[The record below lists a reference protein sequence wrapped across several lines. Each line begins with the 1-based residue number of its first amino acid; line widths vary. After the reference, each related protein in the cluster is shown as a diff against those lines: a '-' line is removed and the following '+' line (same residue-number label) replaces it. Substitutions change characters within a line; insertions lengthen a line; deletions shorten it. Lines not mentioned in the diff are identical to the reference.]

1 MPPVAASMPVDLQL
15 MLVVAEG
22 RHQFA
27 VVLGLEEV
35 VTVFVEMVAVQAA
48 APS

>member
-1 MPPVAASMPVDLQL
+1 MPLAAVSMPVDLQL

-22 RHQFA
+22 QHQAA
-27 VVLGLEEV
+27 VVVDL
-35 VTVFVEMVAVQAA
+35 VTVFVEMVAVQSA

>member
-1 MPPVAASMPVDLQL
+1 MPLAAASMPVDLQL

-22 RHQFA
+22 RHQSA
-27 VVLGLEEV
+27 VVVDLEEV